1 MNTRTRQAP
10 SYHERPFGDALDDLP
25 LSEQE
30 ARDLA
35 YLESLSDDDLEA
47 LLFDEEEKSQ
57 DGLFNLPT
65 VAGLSLILV
74 GVAYFLQELG
84 VWTGFDL
91 GTIAAMLPW
100 LAGVLIILLG
110 FGVLSWRPKRKK
122 KAKKAKRVE
131 VPLGKAKVVVEPK
144 DEKKRLRRSREN
156 KIAGVCG
163 GIAEYFNLD
172 PTLVRIAF
180 VIATIAS
187 GGNFIF
193 AYLAA
198 WFIMPE
204 PRKPTLEERVTI
216 IRDV

>member
-1 MNTRTRQAP
+1 MKTRTRPAP
-10 SYHERPFGDALDDLP
+10 SSRQRPLDDDLP
-25 LSEQE
+25 LSDREV
-30 ARDLA
+30 RDLA

-47 LLFDEEEKSQ
+47 LLFDEEEGSR
-57 DGLFNLPT
+57 DGFLNLPT

-74 GVAYFLQELG
+74 GVAYFFQELG
-84 VWTGFDL
+84 IYNGFDL
-91 GTIAAMLPW
+91 SAIAAMLPW

-110 FGVLSWRPKRKK
+110 FGVLSWRPKKKKKSK
-122 KAKKAKRVE
+122 KAKTVE
-131 VPLGKAKVVVEPK
+131 VPSGKARVVVEEERK
-144 DEKKRLRRSREN
+144 GKKRLRRSREN

-163 GIAEYFNLD
+163 GLAEYFNLD

-180 VIATIAS
+180 VIGIIAS
-187 GGNFIF
+187 GGPFFF

>member
-1 MNTRTRQAP
+1 MKTRTRQAA
-10 SYHERPFGDALDDLP
+10 SDRERFGSDAFDDVDLTD
-25 LSEQE
+25 QE

-35 YLESLSDDDLEA
+35 YLESLSDEDLEA
-47 LLFDEEEKSQ
+47 LLFNEEEERSE
-57 DGLFNLPT
+57 GIFNLPT

-74 GVAYFLQELG
+74 GVAYFFQELG
-84 VWTGFDL
+84 IWNGFDL
-91 GTIAAMLPW
+91 SVLAGMLPV
-100 LAGVLIILLG
+100 LAGILIILIG

-122 KAKKAKRVE
+122 KKAKKVE
-131 VPLGKAKVVVEPK
+131 VPSGKAKVVVEPK
-144 DEKKRLRRSREN
+144 GEEKKRLRRSREK

-163 GIAEYFNLD
+163 GLAEYLNLD

-187 GGNFIF
+187 GGNFVF
-193 AYLAA
+193 AYLVA

-204 PRKPTLEERVTI
+204 PKKPTLEERVTI

>member
-1 MNTRTRQAP
+1 MKTRTRQATP
-10 SYHERPFGDALDDLP
+10 SHERSFNDAFDDLP

-47 LLFDEEEKSQ
+47 LLFDEEKKPSE
-57 DGLFNLPT
+57 GLFNLPT

-91 GTIAAMLPW
+91 STLAAMLPW

-122 KAKKAKRVE
+122 KQKKAKQVE

-144 DEKKRLRRSREN
+144 EEKKRLRRSREK
-156 KIAGVCG
+156 KIAGVCSG
-163 GIAEYFNLD
+163 LAEYFNLD

-180 VIATIAS
+180 VVATIAS

-193 AYLAA
+193 AYLVA

-204 PRKPTLEERVTI
+204 PKKPTLEERVTI